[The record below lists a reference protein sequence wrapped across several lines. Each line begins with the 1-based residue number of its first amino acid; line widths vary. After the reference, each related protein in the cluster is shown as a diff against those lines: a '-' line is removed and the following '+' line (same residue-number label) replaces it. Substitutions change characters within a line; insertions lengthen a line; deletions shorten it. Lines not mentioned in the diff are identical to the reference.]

1 MTEPIAYLKGK
12 IVPYSEAKVPV
23 ADLGLVLGTSVT
35 EMIRTFRHQPFH
47 LDRHLE
53 RMMRSLTG
61 IGIPLPVTKHELV
74 EIIGQIVS
82 HNAGLI
88 PPKHDLGIVI
98 FVSPGEN
105 LTYHGLAKA
114 EYCKQ
119 PTLGVHTFALP
130 FEMWAEKF
138 TTGQH
143 LITPSV
149 RHIPAVSVDPK
160 LKQRSRLHW
169 YLADQQAR
177 LGDPKASA
185 LVLDQQG
192 NVTETSTA
200 NFFLVSQGT
209 VYAPRPDHILGG
221 VSQMI
226 VVELLEKLGIPY
238 RTGDMQTYDV
248 FNADEAFTSST
259 PYCLL
264 PVTKFNGRPLGDGK
278 VGPIYERLI
287 AAWSEKVG
295 FDIVEQMQT
304 GAKERFPKH

>member
-1 MTEPIAYLKGK
+1 MTEPIAYIKGK
-12 IVPYSEAKVPV
+12 IVPNSEAKVPV

-35 EMIRTFRHQPFH
+35 EMVRTFRHQPFH
-47 LDRHLE
+47 LDLHLE
-53 RMMRSLTG
+53 RMLRSLTG
-61 IGIPLPVTKHELV
+61 IGISLPVSQKELV
-74 EIIGQIVS
+74 GIIEQLVT
-82 HNAGLI
+82 HNAALI

-98 FVSPGEN
+98 FVTPGEN
-105 LTYHGLAKA
+105 LTYHGLAMA

-119 PTLGVHTFALP
+119 PTLGVHTFPLP

-138 TTGQH
+138 STGQH

-149 RHIPAVSVDPK
+149 RHIPAVSIDPK
-160 LKQRSRLHW
+160 LKQRSRMHW

-177 LGDPKASA
+177 LGDPKAAA

-209 VYAPRPDHILGG
+209 VYSPRPDHILGG

-238 RTGDMQTYDV
+238 RTADMQTYDV

-264 PVTKFNGRPLGDGK
+264 PVTKFNGRPLGEGTI
-278 VGPIYERLI
+278 GPIYRRLI
-287 AAWSEKVG
+287 TAWSEKVG

-304 GAKERFPKH
+304 GARERFPGH

>member
-12 IVPYSEAKVPV
+12 IVPYSEARVPV

-47 LDRHLE
+47 LDLHIE
-53 RMMRSLTG
+53 RMLRSLTG
-61 IGIPLPVTKHELV
+61 IGISLPVSPAELIG
-74 EIIGQIVS
+74 IIEQIVD
-82 HNAGLI
+82 HNVKLV

-98 FVSPGEN
+98 FVTPGEN
-105 LTYHGLAKA
+105 LTYHGLANA

-119 PTLGVHTFALP
+119 PTLGVHTFPLP

-149 RHIPAVSVDPK
+149 RHVPATSVDPK

-177 LGDPKASA
+177 LGDPKAAA

-200 NFFLVSQGT
+200 NFFLVSHKA
-209 VYAPRPDHILGG
+209 VHAPRPDHILGG

-238 RTGDMQTYDV
+238 RTGDLQTYDV

-264 PVTKFNGRPLGDGK
+264 PVTKFNGRPIGDGQ
-278 VGPIYERLI
+278 VGPIYRKLI

-295 FDIVEQMQT
+295 FDIVEQMQA
-304 GAKERFPKH
+304 GAKERGF